1 MEVRVRD
8 AKDLASKVRR
18 GLDSLRSL
26 DLEGARREFADLAR
40 RDPADPFL
48 AWARELVHRLSGV
61 GSDFDGLVQAFEGA
75 RRDLRPPIV
84 EVEEESAGHSDLPD
98 RVRRELA
105 RTLAERAEEKR
116 GSAGRAGGV
125 PVARLWIEASD
136 ADRARTCAEAIL
148 GAEGESAELVACLAD
163 AYFVSGDA
171 VMRAEARDLYRRALV
186 LDPRG
191 FDLAAVV
198 DPEVRDLLS
207 LAELEY
213 EVPGDPVEWLATVGF
228 LERVLPIAHF
238 GEADWAR
245 AGERGLL
252 EPPVV
257 EEDPRSFYH
266 YLRVSESWQVF
277 GDRGEALRVEA
288 RKRLKA
294 VAPEVYARY
303 LQRF

>member
-1 MEVRVRD
+1 MRN

-26 DLEGARREFADLAR
+26 DFAGSTREFADLAA
-40 RDPADPFL
+40 RDPDDPFL
-48 AWARELVHRLSGV
+48 AWARDLAQRLSAA
-61 GSDFDGLVQAFEGA
+61 GSDLDALVRSFEDA
-75 RRDLRPPIV
+75 RRELRPPIV
-84 EVEEESAGHSDLPD
+84 EVEEESAARSDLPD
-98 RVRRELA
+98 RLRSVLA

-116 GSAGRAGGV
+116 GTAGRAGGI
-125 PVARLWIEASD
+125 PVARLWIEAGD
-136 ADRARTCAEAIL
+136 ATRARACAEAIL
-148 GAEGESAELVACLAD
+148 AAEGESAELIACLAD
-163 AYFVSGDA
+163 AYFVSGDTA
-171 VMRAEARDLYRRALV
+171 MRAEARDLYRRALV
-186 LDPRG
+186 LDPHG
-191 FDLAAVV
+191 LDLSAIV
-198 DPEVRDLLS
+198 DPEVRDLLP
-207 LAELEY
+207 LAEMEY
-213 EVPGDPVEWLATVGF
+213 EVPGDPVEWLAIVGF